1 MTKQKIESFEIITL
15 HTSGMRY
22 SADYE
27 IVMKG
32 DAAEV
37 SQYQIRHRYPE
48 NERILEKRVSVSNDT
63 MLTLLNNC
71 KLLSW
76 DGFHGKHPRGVL
88 DGTMFSLNAVVNG
101 GIKIRADGSQNF
113 PKHYRDFTD
122 GLYEMLSGNNGMHE
136 IFVKTNQ

>member
-1 MTKQKIESFEIITL
+1 MNIKLFEQKNSQIESFEIIAL
-15 HTSGMRY
+15 HTSSMRY

-32 DAAEV
+32 DDAEV
-37 SQYQIRHRYPE
+37 SQYQIRYYYPE
-48 NERILEKRVSVSNDT
+48 NERILEKRVLVSNEK
-63 MLTLLNNC
+63 MLKLLNEC

-88 DGTMFSLNAVVNG
+88 DGTMFSLNAIVNDG
-101 GIKIRADGSQNF
+101 KKIRAEGSQNF

-122 GLYEMLSGNNGMHE
+122 GLCEMLNG
-136 IFVKTNQ
+136 

>member
-1 MTKQKIESFEIITL
+1 MKNVTKTQIESFESITM

-22 SADYE
+22 AADVE
-27 IVMKG
+27 IVMKSG
-32 DAAEV
+32 DAEV

-48 NERILEKRVSVSNDT
+48 NERILEKRVLVSIDT

-101 GIKIRADGSQNF
+101 DKKIRAEGSQNF
-113 PKHYRDFTD
+113 PKHYKDFTD
-122 GLYEMLSGNNGMHE
+122 GIYEMLNGKIM
-136 IFVKTNQ
+136 